1 VVDAGKSKALTANI
15 PKQWF
20 EVHRY
25 TISPL
30 IVWSTV
36 RLSSLWKHFISVIF
50 LVYAIGEIEQSG
62 VGRTSS

>member
-50 LVYAIGEIEQSG
+50 
-62 VGRTSS
+62 